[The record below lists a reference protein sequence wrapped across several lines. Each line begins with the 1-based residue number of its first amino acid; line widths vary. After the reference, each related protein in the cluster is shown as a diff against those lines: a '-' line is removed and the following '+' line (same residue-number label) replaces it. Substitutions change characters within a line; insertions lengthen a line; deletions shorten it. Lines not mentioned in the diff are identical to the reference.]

1 MLSVPRAIF
10 PVYWTLIA
18 CQSLSPSSA
27 VERPQLRL
35 VWLTVF
41 VLSLEPYQ
49 GVATPPVEPIVSP
62 GEPSPGDCSTSR
74 LGGWAY
80 RPLAGGRC
88 FCTVHSTRLVAH
100 EVIRIPYDLWGPL
113 EASCLTDAFLGVGVK
128 PWLSR
133 EGLFNGCW

>member
-10 PVYWTLIA
+10 PVYWTLMA

-74 LGGWAY
+74 LGGWTY

-88 FCTVHSTRLVAH
+88 FPTVHSTRLVAH
-100 EVIRIPYDLWGPL
+100 QVIRKADDRHRPL
-113 EASCLTDAFLGVGVK
+113 GGSLAPGFH
-128 PWLSR
+128 P
-133 EGLFNGCW
+133 